1 MDNNMPTADTRMLEV
16 AKLMAFYLSRDR
28 VLSLVNTERLPP
40 QVLHALQGK
49 DVPMASGILSNAV
62 GRYLLD
68 AIASGGIRTLQQLA
82 VEDAIRPGTPFI
94 YNGHFYGKG
103 FGYAH
108 KKLGLTLTEKLD
120 GPMEGTKLV
129 LEFSKNGLVNDTAYT
144 RMAGSTRL
152 FAFAYIADITA
163 DTIRAIPYA
172 IGDLVG
178 SQSSMSLPFASTLE
192 LQPNDIEQFAGM
204 DRTWMPSKTEFAR
217 LADIP
222 EQKVKELICRLLGEH
237 DIPKDWGGEES
248 DLFSDRLLVAGERQ
262 TGAFLLKGPAKFH
275 PMTPRD
281 LGKNGDQIYRLFN
294 IPAQVYVIQHCHN
307 IGAAVRKTVEAYAL
321 HRSFSSP
328 CHYVIMD
335 GISTAQL
342 LRANGLF
349 DTATSVPTTRRRR
362 NSAMPSGTKEITA

>member
-1 MDNNMPTADTRMLEV
+1 MDNNMPTVDTRMLEI

-103 FGYAH
+103 FGYAN
-108 KKLGLTLTEKLD
+108 KKPGLTLTEKLD
-120 GPMEGTKLV
+120 GPMEGKKLV

-178 SQSSMSLPFASTLE
+178 SQSSMSLPFASILE

-321 HRSFSSP
+321 HRSFSAP

-349 DTATSVPTTRRRR
+349 DTATSVPTTRRGR
-362 NSAMPSGTKEITA
+362 NSAMPSGTKEITT

>member
-1 MDNNMPTADTRMLEV
+1 MDNNMPTVDTRMLEV

-62 GRYLLD
+62 GGYLLD

-82 VEDAIRPGTPFI
+82 VEDALRPGTPFI

-103 FGYAH
+103 FGYAN
-108 KKLGLTLTEKLD
+108 KKPGLTLTEKLD
-120 GPMEGTKLV
+120 GPMEGKKLV

-172 IGDLVG
+172 IGDLVS

-192 LQPNDIEQFAGM
+192 LQPNDIEQFSGM

-222 EQKVKELICRLLGEH
+222 EQKVKELICSLLGEH
-237 DIPKDWGGEES
+237 DVPKDWGGEES
-248 DLFSDRLLVAGERQ
+248 DLFSDRLLVAGERK

-321 HRSFSSP
+321 HRSFSAP
-328 CHYVIMD
+328 CRYVIMD

-349 DTATSVPTTRRRR
+349 DTAANVPTTRRGR
-362 NSAMPSGTKEITA
+362 NSAKPSGAKAIIT